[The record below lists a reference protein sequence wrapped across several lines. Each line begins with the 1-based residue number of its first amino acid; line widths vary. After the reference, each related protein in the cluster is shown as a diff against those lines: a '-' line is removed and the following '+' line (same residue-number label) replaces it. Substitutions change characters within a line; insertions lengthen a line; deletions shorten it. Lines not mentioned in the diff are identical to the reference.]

1 MKSQGAKLM
10 AAIGAVVK
18 SLDCIETILGD
29 LRALAR
35 RHDRYGVRE
44 EHYASVGAAL
54 LWTLEQRLGLDFTS
68 DVREA
73 WAAAYGLLS
82 SAMIAAS
89 SQPLRGAV

>member
-1 MKSQGAKLM
+1 M
-10 AAIGAVVK
+10 VK

-35 RHDRYGVRE
+35 RHERYGVRE

-54 LWTLEQRLGLDFTS
+54 LWTLEQGLGLDFTP

-73 WAAAYGLLS
+73 WVTAG
-82 SAMIAAS
+82 AS
-89 SQPLRGAV
+89 DGEHQASVRRGGVGQIRQAQPQCWSWARR